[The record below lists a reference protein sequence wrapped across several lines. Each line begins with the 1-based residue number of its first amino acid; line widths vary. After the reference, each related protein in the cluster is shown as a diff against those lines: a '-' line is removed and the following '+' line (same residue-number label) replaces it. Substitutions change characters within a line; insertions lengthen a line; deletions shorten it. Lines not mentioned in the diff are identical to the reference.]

1 MVSAALTLRVSSVR
15 RASASTRILRL
26 ALDGATFSYQAG
38 QSVRVGPADRSERV
52 PYSIASWPE
61 ATRRTGALEFLIKV
75 EGSGTWGEQFAP
87 LRRGSELQVAGPYG
101 TFVFPLHPAEREF
114 LFIAGGTGIAPLRSM
129 IHHAID
135 VNQPGRYRL
144 LYSARTP
151 TDFAYLPE
159 LRRLV
164 RAGRL
169 DLTLTVTRGAAE
181 SWRHGRGRISAA
193 RLAALITSP
202 ETLCFVCGPAAM
214 VDDVP
219 RQLGELGISR
229 ERIRIEEW

>member
-1 MVSAALTLRVSSVR
+1 MSAALALRVSSVR
-15 RASASTRILRL
+15 RASASTRVLRL
-26 ALDGATFSYQAG
+26 ALDGASFSYQAG
-38 QSVRVGPADRSERV
+38 QSVRIGPSDRSERV

-61 ATRRTGALEFLIKV
+61 ATRRTGELEFLIKV
-75 EGSGTWGEQFAP
+75 EASGTWGEGFAP
-87 LRRGSELQVAGPYG
+87 LRRGGELEVAGPYG
-101 TFVFPLHPAEREF
+101 TFVFPLHPSEREF

-129 IHHAID
+129 INHAID
-135 VNQPGRYRL
+135 VNQPGTYRL

-164 RAGRL
+164 RAGQL
-169 DLTLTVTRGAAE
+169 DMSLTVTRAAAE
-181 SWRHGRGRISAA
+181 GWRYGRGRIAA
-193 RLAALITSP
+193 GRLAPLITSP

-219 RQLGELGISR
+219 RQLRELGISR
-229 ERIRIEEW
+229 ERIRIEDW

>member
-1 MVSAALTLRVSSVR
+1 MSVALTLRVTSVR
-15 RASASTRILRL
+15 RASASTRSVRL
-26 ALDGATFSYQAG
+26 ALGGTGFPYQAG
-38 QSVRVGPADRSERV
+38 QSVKIGPADRSERV

-61 ATRRTGALEFLIKV
+61 ETARSGELEFLIKV
-75 EGSGTWGEQFAP
+75 EPSGTWGEDFEP
-87 LRRGSELQVAGPYG
+87 LRRGSDLEIEGPVG
-101 TFVFPLHPAEREF
+101 AFVFPAHPAEREF

-129 IHHAID
+129 IRHAID
-135 VNQPGRYRL
+135 VDQPGRYRL

-151 TDFAYLPE
+151 SDFAYLPE

-164 RAGRL
+164 REKRL
-169 DLTLTVTRGAAE
+169 DLALTITRGA
-181 SWRHGRGRISAA
+181 STGWRHEHGRISSA
-193 RLAALITSP
+193 RLAPLIQTE

-219 RQLGELGISR
+219 RQLRELGIAR